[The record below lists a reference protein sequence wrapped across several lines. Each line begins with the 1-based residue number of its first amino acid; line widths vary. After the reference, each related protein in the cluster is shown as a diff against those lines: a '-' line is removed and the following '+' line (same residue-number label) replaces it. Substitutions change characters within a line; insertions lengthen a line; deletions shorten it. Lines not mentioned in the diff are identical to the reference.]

1 MNQPY
6 NFETLLPSYF
16 SGKLNQEEKQM
27 IEDWKNSSEE
37 NLLIFKNA
45 EKVWKS
51 LDLLQE
57 MKTYDAGMAMRKV
70 NNKIGKSVPS
80 VHKGF
85 IFYWQ
90 RIAAVLLLPVLIGSM
105 VFFFFSGPRSGND
118 SIVWQTISTPPGLK
132 SQTRLPDGTKV
143 WLNSD
148 SRLSYPSCF
157 TGDERN
163 VKLEGEAY
171 FEVVKNERQPFYVD
185 LGNLGIEVTGTT
197 FNAINYTDENQTE
210 VILASG
216 KVRLVRPNG
225 ERRQEITEMDQG
237 QKAVFRKSSGKISL
251 ENADTEKYIS
261 WIDGRLIFR
270 DDDMTEVVKKLSR
283 WFNVEIQIADPEIAQ
298 YVYTATFREEPVEQ
312 ILYLLKK
319 TSPIEYDI
327 VPGKRLNDG
336 SFEKQKIIL
345 RKR

>member
-1 MNQPY
+1 MEES
-6 NFETLLPSYF
+6 FETWLSLYF
-16 SGKLNQEEKQM
+16 SGKLKNEEK
-27 IEDWKNSSEE
+27 IFLEEWRDSSEE
-37 NLLIFKNA
+37 NRVIFKNA

-51 LDLLQE
+51 LELLQE
-57 MKTYDAGMAMRKV
+57 MKSYDAGIAMRNV
-70 NNKIGKSVPS
+70 NRKIGKSVS
-80 VHKGF
+80 AVHKGF

-90 RIAAVLLLPVLIGSM
+90 RVAAVLLLPVLISSM
-105 VFFFFSGPRSGND
+105 VLFFFSDPRYGND
-118 SIVWQTISTPPGLK
+118 SIVWQTISTPAGLK

-143 WLNSD
+143 WLNSG
-148 SRLSYPSCF
+148 SRLSYPSHF
-157 TGDERN
+157 RENERN

-185 LGNLGIEVTGTT
+185 LGDIGIEVTGTT
-197 FNAINYTDENQTE
+197 FNAINYMNENLTE

-216 KVRLVRPNG
+216 KVRLVRTEG
-225 ERRQEITEMDQG
+225 EKRQEMTEMNQG
-237 QKAVFRKSSGKISL
+237 QKAVFSKSSGKISL
-251 ENADTEKYIS
+251 ENTDTEKYIS

-270 DDDMTEVVKKLSR
+270 DDDMTEVTKKLSR

-312 ILYLLKK
+312 VLYLLKR

-327 VPGKRLNDG
+327 IPGKRLDDG